1 MAKFDG
7 VISKGA
13 TKGKNLGDPG
23 PNAKIDKANKS
34 LGKTNE
40 EMKADG
46 RNRAKLANQFGSV
59 NLKGKGR

>member
-13 TKGKNLGDPG
+13 TKGKNLGDSG
-23 PNAKIDKANKS
+23 PNAKIDKGNKK
-34 LGKTNE
+34 LGVSNE

-59 NLKGKGR
+59 GLKGKGR